1 MQIYIHR
8 RLQEYLVDIISI
20 YLLQKNPF
28 NIPLTKLDM
37 LYLIMSTLNKL
48 HDEDFYERNKT
59 FE

>member
-37 LYLIMSTLNKL
+37 LYLIMSTLNEL
-48 HDEDFYERNKT
+48 HDEDFYESNKA

>member
-37 LYLIMSTLNKL
+37 LYLIMSTLNEL